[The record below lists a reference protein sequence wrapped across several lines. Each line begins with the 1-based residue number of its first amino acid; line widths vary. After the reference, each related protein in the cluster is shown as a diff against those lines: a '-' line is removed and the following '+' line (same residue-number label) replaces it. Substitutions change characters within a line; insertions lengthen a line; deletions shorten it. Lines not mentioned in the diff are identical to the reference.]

1 MLAPCGCRQRAAAAE
16 CSDDETRE
24 QLELDGLEAARAWR
38 CPRVG
43 CTPGDL
49 DGDHREALRAIAS
62 LTGHRFRDTC
72 PLSTVWAPWVHR
84 VVDAEEHGLADDR
97 AAYGPPPRALVQA
110 VALLRHHKRR
120 RDAEERR
127 VSQQEQRRR

>member
-1 MLAPCGCRQRAAAAE
+1 ME

-43 CTPGDL
+43 CSPGDL
-49 DGDHREALRAIAS
+49 DGEHREALRAIGS
-62 LTGHRFRDTC
+62 VTGHRFEVQTC
-72 PLSTVWAPWVHR
+72 PLSSVWASWVHR

-110 VALLRHHKRR
+110 VSVLRHHKRR
-120 RDAEERR
+120 RDAEEAR
-127 VSQQEQRRR
+127 VAREERKR